1 MGYFAAKEI
10 HDRERIPVGLLQT
23 AVGGTPV
30 KSWCSEET
38 VTALGYD
45 AAEIEE
51 CRQKGYPEATI
62 KAEEEREL
70 WWRKEALKESG
81 VDCATDSKGS
91 FVFRDSLK
99 ILCWINFMA
108 DCALQNLCAG

>member
-1 MGYFAAKEI
+1 MGCWIKAKGEELQLFSAVGYFAAKEI

-45 AAEIEE
+45 AVEIQE
-51 CRQKGYPEATI
+51 CRQKEYPEATI
-62 KAEEEREL
+62 KAEEEREPFGGEK
-70 WWRKEALKESG
+70 R
-81 VDCATDSKGS
+81 
-91 FVFRDSLK
+91 R
-99 ILCWINFMA
+99 
-108 DCALQNLCAG
+108 